1 MIVNETRDYANSYQ
15 SKIFREISALKFQ
28 QQHAAQFRY
37 DGLCSETKTEI
48 HCGCFLRNF
57 RTATFENNFGGLEEE
72 NDGFRCLLFS
82 RHILSHETIFFL
94 HKFLYSGAFQF
105 WTMSSVFINLRKSL
119 VVQLLPSKF

>member
-57 RTATFENNFGGLEEE
+57 RTATFENNFGGL
-72 NDGFRCLLFS
+72 LLKKKQRKRMMVS
-82 RHILSHETIFFL
+82 GVYFFQGI
-94 HKFLYSGAFQF
+94 Y
-105 WTMSSVFINLRKSL
+105 
-119 VVQLLPSKF
+119 